1 MIDGIKTIDLP
12 VFEDDRGFL
21 FECLHNYDLVGAV
34 PATFGVGVS
43 NTQDDNL
50 TVTNKST
57 PAIPGRF
64 GQVYIVG
71 SPVRG
76 TVRAFHKH
84 KLLWDYFC
92 IVSGAAKFALV
103 DDRAHKII
111 KTVMEH
117 DLADP
122 SQFAEEP
129 SPGDTQIIVASA
141 AQPKL
146 LIVPPGIFHGW
157 VSLSDGVILVSV
169 ASELYDRA
177 NPDEIR
183 VPPFYFDI
191 SFGGNPWEVRGR

>member
-1 MIDGIKTIDLP
+1 VIKGLVTRELR
-12 VFEDDRGFL
+12 VWEDDRGFL
-21 FECLHNYDLVGAV
+21 FEACHNYDLVGAMAATDGVAVSNLQENNLTIGNKFV
-34 PATFGVGVS
+34 PAVAG
-43 NTQDDNL
+43 
-50 TVTNKST
+50 K
-57 PAIPGRF
+57 F
-64 GQVYIVG
+64 GQVYVVC

-92 IVSGAAKFALV
+92 IVSGAAKLALV
-103 DDRAHKII
+103 DDRAHKIV
-111 KTVMEH
+111 KTITEH

-141 AQPKL
+141 RQPKL
-146 LIVPPGIFHGW
+146 LVVSPGVFHGW
-157 VSLSDGVILVSV
+157 MSLEDNTTLLSV

>member
-1 MIDGIKTIDLP
+1 MIDSVKVTDLP
-12 VFEDDRGFL
+12 VFEDDRGAL
-21 FECLHNYDLVGAV
+21 FEVVHSYELPGGEREKYGPVVTNYD
-34 PATFGVGVS
+34 TTGVS
-43 NTQDDNL
+43 
-50 TVTNKST
+50 VTNQWIAAVRGK
-57 PAIPGRF
+57 F
-64 GQVYIVG
+64 GQIYVVH

-84 KLLWDYFC
+84 RELWDYFC
-92 IVSGAAKFALV
+92 IVSGSAKFCLV

-141 AQPKL
+141 RQPKL
-146 LIVPPGIFHGW
+146 VVVPPGIFHGW
-157 VSLSDGVILVSV
+157 MSLEDNTTLLSV